1 MKTKEERSDVYQRI
15 TEQIIKAIEQGAE
28 KWQMPWHRSQTIP
41 VNAATSK
48 PYRGVNVLTLWAIA
62 AQQNYRSGIWATY
75 AQWLALGAQ
84 VRKGEK
90 SAFIIFWKFRDQAD
104 EIEDEQG
111 EDGTATKRGPIAR
124 GYNVFNADQV
134 DGFVLPELP
143 ILPPTQRIEA
153 ADRFFAGLNADL
165 RHGGSRAFYSPARD
179 FIQLPEFGAFKEA
192 NAYYATL
199 AHESIHWTAAPH
211 RLHRDLKN
219 RFGTEA
225 YAAEEL
231 IAELG
236 AAFLCADLGL
246 ANEPRP
252 DHAAYVQT
260 WLKALRN
267 DSRAIF
273 TAASKAQAAV
283 DWLHSFQLGAVHAY
297 SATDTVAA

>member
-1 MKTKEERSDVYQRI
+1 M
-15 TEQIIKAIEQGAE
+15 
-28 KWQMPWHRSQTIP
+28 
-41 VNAATSK
+41 
-48 PYRGVNVLTLWAIA
+48 
-62 AQQNYRSGIWATY
+62 
-75 AQWLALGAQ
+75 
-84 VRKGEK
+84 
-90 SAFIIFWKFRDQAD
+90 
-104 EIEDEQG
+104 
-111 EDGTATKRGPIAR
+111 
-124 GYNVFNADQV
+124 
-134 DGFVLPELP
+134 
-143 ILPPTQRIEA
+143 
-153 ADRFFAGLNADL
+153 
-165 RHGGSRAFYSPARD
+165 
-179 FIQLPEFGAFKEA
+179 FKEA

-231 IAELG
+231 VAELG

-246 ANEPRP
+246 TNEPRP

-273 TAASKAQAAV
+273 TAASKAQAAT
-283 DWLHSFQLGAVHAY
+283 DGLHSFLPDAVHAY

>member
-1 MKTKEERSDVYQRI
+1 MLRTGRCHG
-15 TEQIIKAIEQGAE
+15 TEAK
-28 KWQMPWHRSQTIP
+28 TIP
-41 VNAATSK
+41 VNAATGK

-62 AQQNYRSGIWATY
+62 AQHNYRSGIWATY
-75 AQWLALGAQ
+75 ARWLELGAQ

-90 SAFIIFWKFRDQAD
+90 SAFIVFWKFRDQAA
-104 EIEDEQG
+104 ETEDEQG
-111 EDGTATKRGPIAR
+111 EEEPATKCGPIAR

-134 DGFVLPELP
+134 DGFVLPDLP
-143 ILPPTQRIEA
+143 TLPPTQRIEA

-165 RHGGSRAFYSPARD
+165 RHSGSRAFYSPAGD

-273 TAASKAQAAV
+273 TAASKAQAAA
-283 DWLHSFQLGAVHAY
+283 DWLHSFPLDAIHAY
-297 SATDTVAA
+297 SASNTVAA